1 MQNTGMP
8 ELDDAKGFTLGERK
22 FLEFVFALIGFRLA
36 VGCAGKLIVRLKRD
50 GGPLAKALTR
60 VRHPQ
65 RLDRANREQKEKQP
79 VGGEPNHDALP
90 P

>member
-1 MQNTGMP
+1 M
-8 ELDDAKGFTLGERK
+8 DHAKRLSLCERQ
-22 FLEFVFALIGFRLA
+22 FLQFAFSRLIRFGLA
-36 VGCAGKLIVRLKRD
+36 VRSGWELIVRLKRD

-65 RLDRANREQKEKQP
+65 RLDRANREQKDKQP